1 MLLWAILWLLMSWT
15 MILCNCCA
23 MQKATMWQFQP
34 LDAEMFILNLQQY
47 VSSANK
53 RSWEDDCSLIAHQLG
68 HNHSQVR
75 WHILLI
81 TYIDRF
87 CSIYINIKLI
97 CFITCTHAGTCSAN
111 NRLNQQTVVFLFLHM
126 QQCWQVVGTQ
136 ARSGLSRM
144 QWESIYTNGSGV
156 ECFLPSQVRE
166 RKQ

>member
-1 MLLWAILWLLMSWT
+1 MQGRVATDSSTVSTYTCVSGLQKILLWAVLWLLMSWT
-15 MILCNCCA
+15 MNLCNCCA

-87 CSIYINIKLI
+87 YSIYINIKLI

-111 NRLNQQTVVFLFLHM
+111 NSWISRPWSFCSCICDSVGSWWVPRRV
-126 QQCWQVVGTQ
+126 QV
-136 ARSGLSRM
+136 
-144 QWESIYTNGSGV
+144 
-156 ECFLPSQVRE
+156 
-166 RKQ
+166 